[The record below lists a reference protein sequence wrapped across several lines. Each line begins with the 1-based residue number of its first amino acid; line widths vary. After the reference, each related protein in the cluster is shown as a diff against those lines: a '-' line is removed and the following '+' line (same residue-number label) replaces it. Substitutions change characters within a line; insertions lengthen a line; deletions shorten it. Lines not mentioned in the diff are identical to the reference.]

1 MFGNVERTRRTP
13 EEILVQSLTRFSSH
27 YRRDRL
33 GNAGRRGPPFVQFL
47 AVLAGGVAL
56 VSCMHVGVMRR
67 WHALVHGVLY
77 LACIGL
83 TVAAVR
89 LGAG

>member
-1 MFGNVERTRRTP
+1 
-13 EEILVQSLTRFSSH
+13 
-27 YRRDRL
+27 
-33 GNAGRRGPPFVQFL
+33 VQFL